1 MKKTGIALMIT
12 GALIVSFAVFCPWVI
27 ADIHDLAW
35 RIAIGVLGCFAVVT
49 GVYKAVC
56 RN

>member
-1 MKKTGIALMIT
+1 MKKTGIVLMIT

-35 RIAIGVLGCFAVVT
+35 RIAIGALGCFAVVT